1 MKKILILITL
11 LLSITTSAST
21 ITISDVLDIHSY
33 DNYLESLGEFEIT
46 NVAFISTATSS
57 GSKLPFNWERC
68 YKSRSLNLPRNIF
81 SPKYNY
87 SPFYNYEKRL
97 ISNFSK
103 KRVKIDLNELK
114 SVEQL
119 AVKNLEDSLHSSC
132 KIKTRSRLILE
143 LTMKDGQKL
152 NYEFQMSLKNDNE
165 KLITYRHT
173 EGGNITQVSASLLDD
188 FSLIIAQLT
197 SPFSF

>member
-1 MKKILILITL
+1 MKKILIIL
-11 LLSITTSAST
+11 LLSITANAST

-33 DNYLESLGEFEIT
+33 DNYLETLGDFEIT
-46 NVAFISTATSS
+46 NAVFISTATSS
-57 GSKLPFNWERC
+57 GPKLPFNWERC

-87 SPFYNYEKRL
+87 SPFYKYEKRP
-97 ISNFSK
+97 INDFSNK
-103 KRVKIDLNELK
+103 KVKIDLDELK
-114 SVEQL
+114 SVEQM

-143 LTMKDGQKL
+143 LTMEDGQKL

-165 KLITYRHT
+165 ELITYRHT

-188 FSLIIAQLT
+188 FSLVVAQLT